1 MSDVFGDIEPEDSWD
16 AGDDPAEQLDNLRR
30 RVLLL
35 YRLDMAPP
43 LDTLELVALAV
54 IVARARDDLTPRDT
68 TRIADLFDDIAFLA
82 RRTGVNR
89 G

>member
-1 MSDVFGDIEPEDSWD
+1 MTDAFGDYEPEDAWD
-16 AGDDPAEQLDNLRR
+16 PGDPPELLLDNLRR

-35 YRLDMAPP
+35 YIARTLPP

-68 TRIADLFDDIAFLA
+68 TRIADLFDDIAYLA
-82 RRTGVNR
+82 AGRS
-89 G
+89 